1 MQGSTSGIN
10 RTPRKGIPGG
20 NGTLRSN
27 GHSSSANSAP
37 SQLCFPS
44 STAASSLWSDTTNM
58 HVTRPKS
65 AKGRTRSSFN
75 YSQSTEACP
84 CHVPSSPP
92 PPAPHQLV
100 SSQRAL
106 FRKPAFPSSQV
117 SPEEIPELLQHVPL
131 RTSSSLNK
139 YRVLPS
145 IGFKGTGSSTVEA
158 VAEQVDR
165 LEVSG
170 KQEDIPKG
178 KTLSGKQDFASM
190 SLESSHK
197 HCPPEKPGGKMSPS
211 ASSLGRLED
220 LPKEE
225 LHLLLAVR
233 SPSGQRFEHHF
244 QPTDSLQTVLAM
256 AEQKTSAKYKHC
268 SVETMDVP
276 RRSFSDLTR
285 SLHECGIL
293 HKSVLCIRQKKQ
305 HDADL

>member
-1 MQGSTSGIN
+1 
-10 RTPRKGIPGG
+10 
-20 NGTLRSN
+20 
-27 GHSSSANSAP
+27 
-37 SQLCFPS
+37 
-44 STAASSLWSDTTNM
+44 M
-58 HVTRPKS
+58 HVIRPKS

-84 CHVPSSPP
+84 CHVPSSPL
-92 PPAPHQLV
+92 PAPHQLV
-100 SSQRAL
+100 SSRRAL

-158 VAEQVDR
+158 VAEQIDW
-165 LEVSG
+165 LKVSG

-178 KTLSGKQDFASM
+178 KTLSGKQESASM

-197 HCPPEKPGGKMSPS
+197 QCPPEKPGGKMSPS
-211 ASSLGRLED
+211 ASTLGGLEE

-225 LHLLLAVR
+225 SHLLLAVR

-244 QPTDSLQTVLAM
+244 QPTDSLQMVLAM

-268 SVETMDVP
+268 SVETMEVP

-293 HKSVLCIRQKKQ
+293 HKSVLCIRQKEQ

>member
-1 MQGSTSGIN
+1 MATAA
-10 RTPRKGIPGG
+10 
-20 NGTLRSN
+20 LL
-27 GHSSSANSAP
+27 NSAP
-37 SQLCFPS
+37 SQLCFPL

-100 SSQRAL
+100 SSRRAL

-117 SPEEIPELLQHVPL
+117 SPKEIPELLQHVPL

-158 VAEQVDR
+158 IAEQIDQ
-165 LEVSG
+165 LKVSG

-178 KTLSGKQDFASM
+178 KTLSGKQESASM

-197 HCPPEKPGGKMSPS
+197 QCPPEKPGGKMSPS
-211 ASSLGRLED
+211 ASTIKGGSEE

-225 LHLLLAVR
+225 SHLLLAVR
-233 SPSGQRFEHHF
+233 SPSGHRFEHHF

-256 AEQKTSAKYKHC
+256 AEQKTSAKYKQC
-268 SVETMDVP
+268 SVETMEVP
-276 RRSFSDLTR
+276 CRRFSDLTR
-285 SLHECGIL
+285 SLHECGIM
-293 HKSVLCIRQKKQ
+293 HKSVLCIRQKEQ
-305 HDADL
+305 HNADL